1 MLAPLNNKL
10 RPCLLS
16 WRAEIVAAL
25 CCMVIYQLFVRP
37 EILSQF
43 AADSLGRV
51 LMMLGLGVFAVLMLW
66 LWWRVSSRF
75 FRFLLAPP
83 VKESASHNNHKS
95 TEH

>member
-1 MLAPLNNKL
+1 MQAPLNKKL
-10 RPCLLS
+10 RLYLLS

-25 CCMVIYQLFVRP
+25 CCTVIYQLFIHP
-37 EILSQF
+37 ETLSQF
-43 AADSLGRV
+43 AADSLGRI
-51 LMMLGLGVFAVLMLW
+51 LMMLGLAVFAVLALW

-83 VKESASHNNHKS
+83 GKKPASHRNHKS